1 MESLEGLWS
10 KLSLLDEEESGIS
23 CPKKAKL
30 DTFTLAVKFLTKQV
44 VIVESVARTFRPLWR
59 SEKDVQIKDI
69 GDNILFF
76 HFEDECD
83 LGRVLEHEPWTYDKH
98 LVVFEKVI
106 ANVPISSLAFQ
117 FTTFWIQ
124 IHELPVQCLNQ
135 ETRDAIGRSLGTPL
149 LMIDTESEGGKGN
162 YLRVR
167 VRIDITKPLHRV
179 RKVWSKGSVIGC
191 ENLKY
196 KRLPNFCYWCGLVS
210 HDARD
215 CERWIRSK
223 GSLKKSDQNFGDWMR
238 AKIDL
243 TTKKTSITIP
253 GTRPKHPNNKNPP
266 PQTTTAPNT
275 QPQPSQPRDLPPTSL
290 TIPTTVTNTTI
301 NEVITANQSVAE
313 RQENL
318 SFSVPNGCIS
328 STEEASVEKS
338 SINANIKDRVKAF
351 NASLPETE
359 PNPDSKP
366 KVLSQHIPTPFGP
379 HTTHQPTIT
388 TQSQPQPTPTS
399 IGPCTNQQTSI
410 TTKSQTKPLQTKTT
424 WVIIP
429 HDKQSN
435 PMDVLMIEKKHK
447 RSDEFEEGCRP
458 TKKFSMPNE
467 ESPETC
473 PTVVVANRRHQ

>member
-10 KLSLLDEEESGIS
+10 KLSLLDEEESGIA

-30 DTFTLAVKFLTKQV
+30 DTFTLAMKFLTKQV

-83 LGRVLEHEPWTYDKH
+83 LGKVLEHKPWTYDKH

-215 CERWIRSK
+215 CER
-223 GSLKKSDQNFGDWMR
+223 
-238 AKIDL
+238 
-243 TTKKTSITIP
+243 
-253 GTRPKHPNNKNPP
+253 
-266 PQTTTAPNT
+266 
-275 QPQPSQPRDLPPTSL
+275 
-290 TIPTTVTNTTI
+290 
-301 NEVITANQSVAE
+301 
-313 RQENL
+313 
-318 SFSVPNGCIS
+318 
-328 STEEASVEKS
+328 
-338 SINANIKDRVKAF
+338 
-351 NASLPETE
+351 
-359 PNPDSKP
+359 
-366 KVLSQHIPTPFGP
+366 
-379 HTTHQPTIT
+379 
-388 TQSQPQPTPTS
+388 
-399 IGPCTNQQTSI
+399 
-410 TTKSQTKPLQTKTT
+410 
-424 WVIIP
+424 
-429 HDKQSN
+429 
-435 PMDVLMIEKKHK
+435 
-447 RSDEFEEGCRP
+447 
-458 TKKFSMPNE
+458 
-467 ESPETC
+467 
-473 PTVVVANRRHQ
+473 

>member
-1 MESLEGLWS
+1 M
-10 KLSLLDEEESGIS
+10 LDEEESGIA

-196 KRLPNFCYWCGLVS
+196 KRLPNFYYWCGLVS

-215 CERWIRSK
+215 CERWIRNK
-223 GSLKKSDQNFGDWMR
+223 GSLKKSDQNFGDWIR
-238 AKIDL
+238 AEIDL
-243 TTKKTSITIP
+243 TTRKTSITVP
-253 GTRPKHPNNKNPP
+253 GTRPKHPRNNIPP
-266 PQTTTAPNT
+266 PPTTAAPT
-275 QPQPSQPRDLPPTSL
+275 SQPQPSQSRDCPPTPVTS
-290 TIPTTVTNTTI
+290 PTTVTSSTI
-301 NEVITANQSVAE
+301 NEVIITNHSVAE
-313 RQENL
+313 
-318 SFSVPNGCIS
+318 I
-328 STEEASVEKS
+328 
-338 SINANIKDRVKAF
+338 
-351 NASLPETE
+351 
-359 PNPDSKP
+359 
-366 KVLSQHIPTPFGP
+366 
-379 HTTHQPTIT
+379 
-388 TQSQPQPTPTS
+388 
-399 IGPCTNQQTSI
+399 
-410 TTKSQTKPLQTKTT
+410 
-424 WVIIP
+424 
-429 HDKQSN
+429 
-435 PMDVLMIEKKHK
+435 
-447 RSDEFEEGCRP
+447 
-458 TKKFSMPNE
+458 
-467 ESPETC
+467 
-473 PTVVVANRRHQ
+473 